1 MCSKNFLIKCTR
13 GGGASFGISIN
24 SCKSNTTYD
33 FILFV
38 PWSNL
43 SRLQPSFRLTL
54 NHWCNE
60 GFNTLLPDIRFNS
73 GLRLHIALV
82 SLIYVGKLQCRSHA
96 VVFSYQVYQSSGP
109 LYRLRKRLGDLYPNC
124 KVQRHLHFFFFLWN
138 CLHNTLFCVDNFL
151 IVYTLV

>member
-1 MCSKNFLIKCTR
+1 MCSKNFLIKCAR

-54 NHWCNE
+54 NHSCNE

-73 GLRLHIALV
+73 GLRLHIAFV

-96 VVFSYQVYQSSGP
+96 VVFFHQVYQSSGP
-109 LYRLRKRLGDLYPNC
+109 RYRLRKRLGDLYPNC
-124 KVQRHLHFFFFLWN
+124 KVQRHLHFFLFF
-138 CLHNTLFCVDNFL
+138 CGTACTILFFAL
-151 IVYTLV
+151 TIF